1 MHSWWIDLIVQHVVG
16 LTPLPDGKLRVHP
29 LRPAPE
35 WFELRGVRMRGRDLD
50 VVWRD
55 GTYRLTVDGKPVIVT
70 KALPREVIG
79 L

>member
-1 MHSWWIDLIVQHVVG
+1 
-16 LTPLPDGKLRVHP
+16 
-29 LRPAPE
+29 
-35 WFELRGVRMRGRDLD
+35 MRGRDLD

-55 GTYRLTVDGKPVIVT
+55 GTYRLTVDGKPVIAT